1 MRSSLTI
8 RAAKGPL
15 LPERTFSSA
24 SAMARLIKS
33 GDMACRSTV
42 LQIVLPSPKAQR
54 GIFPMHGIA
63 YLPGHDRVPIL
74 AGLARKRIGGTMEH
88 DATRFCIYFRPVA
101 ERGRMIRIDNISNR
115 DLELL
120 NGRRGFLK
128 GMLGAGAFVLSI
140 HLMPERMFAASGI
153 AGASD
158 AMTKSPLQPSVYLA
172 IDSDGTAYIIAHR
185 TEMGSGSR
193 TALPRIVADE
203 LDADWSRVKLV
214 QATGDEKYGDQDT
227 DGSHSVRSFFDTLRE
242 SGATARLMLIRAA
255 AAQWNVPP
263 TECSTNL
270 HTVVHKASGKKL
282 GYGELAAAAAKLDV
296 PKKEDLKLKSRS
308 EWRYIGKGTVSY
320 DLKDMCTGKAGYG
333 QDKHMEGMLYASV
346 ARPPVFGS
354 SVKSVDDK
362 AALSVAGVKQ
372 TQAIEAFKPPIGVQA
387 LGGVA
392 VLADNTWAAMQGRKK
407 LKIEWEKS
415 PHSVWNS
422 DAYRKELQ
430 ETARKPGK
438 VVREN
443 GNVEAAFEKGGKIV
457 EAEYYAPMLAHA
469 AMEPPAALAVYRDGK
484 VEAWAATQNP
494 QGARDA
500 IAQAV
505 GLKKEDVTVH
515 VTLLGGAFGRKS
527 FPDFAVEAAVLSKKT
542 GKPVKV
548 VWSREDDI
556 KFDVYHSVAAM
567 YMKAALGPDG
577 KPVAWL
583 QRTVFPPIG
592 STFDPKNNYSDP
604 GELGLGFTDV
614 PYALP
619 SFRAENGPATTHT
632 RIGWFRSVANV
643 YHAFG
648 IHSFA
653 DEVAHAAGR
662 DPVEYLLQLLGPD
675 RVVPRTELPKEFPNY
690 SGEYDQYPI
699 DTSRHRRVLTLAA
712 EKAGWGKQK
721 PGNGYGIGVAMHRS
735 FLTYVATVVQVQV
748 DDAGKVRVNR
758 VDTALD
764 AGTIVNPEMIRQQV
778 EGAAVMGISL
788 SFYGEITATNG
799 VIDQSNFDGFQMARM
814 NNSPRE
820 TNTYIVPSDAPP
832 AGVGE
837 PPLPPFAPAL
847 CNAIFSATGKRIREL
862 PLSKAGLV

>member
-1 MRSSLTI
+1 M
-8 RAAKGPL
+8 
-15 LPERTFSSA
+15 
-24 SAMARLIKS
+24 
-33 GDMACRSTV
+33 
-42 LQIVLPSPKAQR
+42 
-54 GIFPMHGIA
+54 
-63 YLPGHDRVPIL
+63 IL
-74 AGLARKRIGGTMEH
+74 VEN
-88 DATRFCIYFRPVA
+88 V
-101 ERGRMIRIDNISNR
+101 N
-115 DLELL
+115 
-120 NGRRGFLK
+120 RRGFLK
-128 GMLGAGAFVLSI
+128 GMLGAGAFVLSVR
-140 HLMPERMFAASGI
+140 LMPQELFGASAN

-158 AMTKSPLQPSVYLA
+158 AMTKAPLQPNVYLA
-172 IDSDGTAYIIAHR
+172 IDTDGTTYVIAHR
-185 TEMGSGSR
+185 SEMGSGSR

-203 LDADWSRVKLV
+203 LDADWARVKLV

-227 DGSHSVRSFFDTLRE
+227 DGSHSVRSFFGTLRE
-242 SGATARLMLIRAA
+242 AGATARLMLVRAA
-255 AAQWNVPP
+255 AAQWSVPA
-263 TECSTNL
+263 TECATEM
-270 HTVVHKASGKKL
+270 HTVVHKPSGKKL

-296 PKKEDLKLKSRS
+296 PKKEEVKLKARS
-308 EWRYIGKGTVSY
+308 EWRYIGKGTASY

-333 QDKHMEGMLYASV
+333 QDTHMEGMLYASV
-346 ARPPVFGS
+346 AHPPVFGS

-362 AALSVAGVKQ
+362 AALGVAGVKQ
-372 TQAIEAFKPPIGVQA
+372 TATIDAFKPPIGFQA

-422 DAYRKELQ
+422 DAYKKELQ

-443 GNVEAAFEKGGKIV
+443 GDVDAAFAKGGKIV
-457 EAEYYAPMLAHA
+457 EAEYYAPLLAHA
-469 AMEPPAALAVYRDGK
+469 SMEPPAALAVYRDGK

-505 GLKKEDVTVH
+505 GLKKEDVTVN

-548 VWSREDDI
+548 VWNREDDI

-577 KPVAWL
+577 KPTAWL

-592 STFDPKNNYSDP
+592 STFDANANYSEP

-614 PYALP
+614 PFAVANL
-619 SFRAENGPATTHT
+619 RAENGPATAHV
-632 RIGWFRSVANV
+632 RIGWLRSVANV

-653 DEVAHAAGR
+653 DELAHAAGK

-675 RVVPRTELPKEFPNY
+675 RIIPKSEIGKDYPNY
-690 SGEYDQYPI
+690 DGDYEQYPI
-699 DTSRHRRVLTLAA
+699 DTARFRRVLTLAA

-721 PGNGYGIGVAMHRS
+721 SGNGYGIGVAMHRS

-748 DDAGKVRVNR
+748 DDAGQVQIKR

-764 AGTIVNPEMIRQQV
+764 AGTVVNPEMARQQF
-778 EGAAVMGISL
+778 EGAAVMGTSIA
-788 SFYGEITATNG
+788 FYGEITATNG
-799 VIDQSNFDGFQMARM
+799 VIDQSNFDSYQMARM
-814 NNSPRE
+814 NVAPRE
-820 TNTYIVPSDAPP
+820 TNVYIVPSDAPP
-832 AGVGE
+832 AGIGE
-837 PPLPPFAPAL
+837 PGLPPFAPAL
-847 CNAIFSATGKRIREL
+847 CNAIFAATGKRIREL
-862 PLSKAGLV
+862 PLTKAGLA

>member
-1 MRSSLTI
+1 MAVGWSLTS
-8 RAAKGPL
+8 GG
-15 LPERTFSSA
+15 FA
-24 SAMARLIKS
+24 SIFIH
-33 GDMACRSTV
+33 
-42 LQIVLPSPKAQR
+42 QESPMLH
-54 GIFPMHGIA
+54 IEN
-63 YLPGHDRVPIL
+63 V
-74 AGLARKRIGGTMEH
+74 
-88 DATRFCIYFRPVA
+88 
-101 ERGRMIRIDNISNR
+101 
-115 DLELL
+115 
-120 NGRRGFLK
+120 GRRGFLK
-128 GMLGAGAFVLSI
+128 GMLGAGAFVLS
-140 HLMPERMFAASGI
+140 LRWAPAEMFGSASS

-158 AMTKSPLQPSVYLA
+158 AMTKAPLRPNVYLA
-172 IDSDGTAYIIAHR
+172 IDTDGTAYVIAHR
-185 TEMGSGSR
+185 SEMGSGSR

-203 LDADWSRVKLV
+203 LDADWARVKIV
-214 QATGDEKYGDQDT
+214 QAIGDEKYGDQDT
-227 DGSHSVRSFFDTLRE
+227 DGSHSVRSFFDTLRK
-242 SGATARLMLIRAA
+242 SGATARLMLVRAA
-255 AAQWNVPP
+255 AAQWGVPAAECA
-263 TECSTNL
+263 TEL
-270 HTVVHKASGKKL
+270 HSVVHKPSGKKL
-282 GYGELAAAAAKLDV
+282 GYGELAAAAAKLEV
-296 PKKEDLKLKSRS
+296 PKKEDVKLKARS
-308 EWRYIGKGTVSY
+308 EWRYIGKGTASY
-320 DLKDMCTGKAGYG
+320 DLKDMCTGKAAYG
-333 QDKHMEGMLYASV
+333 QDAHMDGMLYASV
-346 ARPPVFGS
+346 AHPPVFGS

-362 AALSVAGVKQ
+362 AALGVAGVKQ
-372 TQAIEAFKPPIGVQA
+372 TATIDASKPPIGFQA

-443 GNVEAAFEKGGKIV
+443 GNVDAEFAKGGKLI

-505 GLKKEDVTVH
+505 GLKKEDVTVN

-548 VWSREDDI
+548 IWSREDDI

-577 KPVAWL
+577 KPAAWL

-592 STFDPKNNYSDP
+592 STFDVSAKYSDP

-614 PYALP
+614 PFAIANL
-619 SFRAENGPATTHT
+619 RAENGPATAHV
-632 RIGWFRSVANV
+632 RIGWLRSVANV

-653 DEVAHAAGR
+653 DELAHAAGK
-662 DPVEYLLQLLGPD
+662 DSVEYLLQLLGTD
-675 RVVPRTELPKEFPNY
+675 RIIPKNEIAKDYPNY
-690 SGEYDQYPI
+690 DGDYAQYPI
-699 DTSRHRRVLTLAA
+699 DTARFRRVLTLAA

-721 PGNGYGIGVAMHRS
+721 SGNGYGMGVAMHRS

-748 DDAGKVRVNR
+748 NDAGQVQIKR

-764 AGTIVNPEMIRQQV
+764 AGTVVNPEMARQQF
-778 EGAAVMGISL
+778 EGAAAMGTSIA
-788 SFYGEITATNG
+788 FYGEITATNG
-799 VIDQSNFDGFQMARM
+799 VIDQSNFDSYQMARM
-814 NNSPRE
+814 NVAPRE
-820 TNTYIVPSDAPP
+820 TNVYIVPSEAPP
-832 AGVGE
+832 AGIGE
-837 PPLPPFAPAL
+837 PGLPPFAPAL
-847 CNAIFSATGKRIREL
+847 CNAIFAATGKRIREL
-862 PLSKAGLV
+862 PLSKAGLA

>member
-1 MRSSLTI
+1 MVHCTAR
-8 RAAKGPL
+8 
-15 LPERTFSSA
+15 FS
-24 SAMARLIKS
+24 
-33 GDMACRSTV
+33 T
-42 LQIVLPSPKAQR
+42 
-54 GIFPMHGIA
+54 
-63 YLPGHDRVPIL
+63 
-74 AGLARKRIGGTMEH
+74 
-88 DATRFCIYFRPVA
+88 YFRPVA
-101 ERGRMIRIDNISNR
+101 ERGRMIHIENISKRN
-115 DLELL
+115 DELFSS
-120 NGRRGFLK
+120 RRGFLK
-128 GMLGAGAFVLSI
+128 GMLGAGAFVLSVR
-140 HLMPERMFAASGI
+140 LMPEELFGAA
-153 AGASD
+153 ANATASEGM
-158 AMTKSPLQPSVYLA
+158 AKAALRSNVYLA
-172 IDSDGTAYIIAHR
+172 IDTDGTAYIIAHR
-185 TEMGSGSR
+185 SEMGSGSR

-203 LDADWSRVKLV
+203 LDADWAHVKLV

-227 DGSHSVRSFFDTLRE
+227 DGSHSVRSFFDVLRE
-242 SGATARLMLIRAA
+242 SGATARLMLVRAA
-255 AAQWNVPP
+255 AAQWGVPP

-282 GYGELAAAAAKLDV
+282 GYGELAAAAAKLEV
-296 PKKEDLKLKSRS
+296 PKKEDLKLKPRS
-308 EWRYIGKGTVSY
+308 EWRYIGKDTKSY

-333 QDKHMEGMLYASV
+333 QDTRMEGMLYASV

-354 SVKSVDDK
+354 TVKSFDDK

-372 TQAIEAFKPPIGVQA
+372 TAAIEPFKPPVGFQA

-422 DAYRKELQ
+422 DADRKELQ

-443 GNVEAAFEKGGKIV
+443 GNVDEAFAKGGKIV
-457 EAEYYAPMLAHA
+457 EAEYYTPLLAHA
-469 AMEPPAALAVYRDGK
+469 SMEPPAALAMYRDGK
-484 VEAWAATQNP
+484 AEVWAATQNP

-548 VWSREDDI
+548 IWSREDDI

-592 STFDPKNNYSDP
+592 STFDPSANYSDA

-614 PYALP
+614 PFAIANL
-619 SFRAENGPATTHT
+619 RAENGPATAHV
-632 RIGWFRSVANV
+632 RIGWLRSVANV

-653 DEVAHAAGR
+653 DELAHAAGK
-662 DPVEYLLQLLGPD
+662 DSVDYLLDLIGPD
-675 RVVPRTELPKEFPNY
+675 RIIPKDEIGKDYPNY
-690 SGEYDQYPI
+690 DGAYEQYPI
-699 DTSRHRRVLTLAA
+699 DTARFRRVLTLAA

-721 PGNGYGIGVAMHRS
+721 SGNGYGIGVAMHRS
-735 FLTYVATVVQVQV
+735 FLTYVATVVQVHL
-748 DDAGKVRVNR
+748 DDAGQVQIKR

-764 AGTIVNPEMIRQQV
+764 AGTVVNPETVRQQV
-778 EGAAVMGISL
+778 EGAAAMGTSL
-788 SFYGEITATNG
+788 AFYGEITATNG
-799 VIDQSNFDGFQMARM
+799 VIDQS
-814 NNSPRE
+814 
-820 TNTYIVPSDAPP
+820 
-832 AGVGE
+832 
-837 PPLPPFAPAL
+837 
-847 CNAIFSATGKRIREL
+847 K
-862 PLSKAGLV
+862 